1 MSATT
6 LTKPAE
12 RAGSRLDTKQLV
24 TLAMLSAIAYAVM
37 FMSKA
42 LPSVNGFLDFDFK
55 DVIICVGGFIYGP
68 LAAALMSIL
77 VAFIELV
84 TISSTGLWGFLMNC
98 LATCA
103 FCCTACYVYKKRHT
117 QRGAVLGLA
126 LGVVCLVVVMLL
138 WNFLITP
145 IYTGYPREVVT
156 AMLLPVFLPFNLAK
170 GGMNMA
176 VTLLLYK
183 PIVTTLRRANL
194 APPSHSSAQD
204 KKLNVGFLLFSAAL
218 LAPFITTIVDAL
230 SLLIYFTIATHILGL

>member
-12 RAGSRLDTKQLV
+12 RAGSRIDTKQLV
-24 TLAMLSAIAYAVM
+24 TLALLSASAYAVM

-183 PIVTTLRRANL
+183 PIVTALRRAKL
-194 APPSHSSAQD
+194 APPSHSQGQPGKKGSA
-204 KKLNVGFLLFSAAL
+204 GSLLFSAAL
-218 LAPFITTIVDAL
+218 LATFVTLAL
-230 SLLIYFTIATHILGL
+230 VLMGVI

>member
-183 PIVTTLRRANL
+183 PIVTALRRAKL
-194 APPSHSSAQD
+194 APPSHSQGQPGTKGSA
-204 KKLNVGFLLFSAAL
+204 GSLLFSAAL
-218 LAPFITTIVDAL
+218 LATFVTLAL
-230 SLLIYFTIATHILGL
+230 VLMGVI

>member
-145 IYTGYPREVVT
+145 IYTGYPRQVVT

-183 PIVTTLRRANL
+183 PIVTALRRAKL
-194 APPSHSSAQD
+194 APPSHSQGRPGKKGSA
-204 KKLNVGFLLFSAAL
+204 GSLLFSAAL
-218 LAPFITTIVDAL
+218 LATFVTLAL
-230 SLLIYFTIATHILGL
+230 VLTGVI

>member
-77 VAFIELV
+77 VTFIELV

-183 PIVTTLRRANL
+183 PIVTALRRAKL
-194 APPSHSSAQD
+194 APPSHSQGQPGKKGSA
-204 KKLNVGFLLFSAAL
+204 GSLLFSAAL
-218 LAPFITTIVDAL
+218 LATFVTLAL
-230 SLLIYFTIATHILGL
+230 VLMGVI

>member
-176 VTLLLYK
+176 ATLLLY
-183 PIVTTLRRANL
+183 PPVVSAMRRAGVV
-194 APPSHSSAQD
+194 PSSQSTQEKRINA
-204 KKLNVGFLLFSAAL
+204 GFVLF
-218 LAPFITTIVDAL
+218 AL
-230 SLLIYFTIATHILGL
+230 SLLATFVVFALVLAGVI

>member
-37 FMSKA
+37 LLSKS

-183 PIVTTLRRANL
+183 PIVTALRRAKL
-194 APPSHSSAQD
+194 APPSHSQGQPGKKGSA
-204 KKLNVGFLLFSAAL
+204 GSLLFSAAL
-218 LAPFITTIVDAL
+218 LATFVTLAL
-230 SLLIYFTIATHILGL
+230 VLTGVI

>member
-1 MSATT
+1 MSAST

-183 PIVTTLRRANL
+183 PIVTALRRAKL
-194 APPSHSSAQD
+194 APPSHSQGQPGKKGSA
-204 KKLNVGFLLFSAAL
+204 GSLLFSAAL
-218 LAPFITTIVDAL
+218 LATFVTLAL
-230 SLLIYFTIATHILGL
+230 VLMGVI

>member
-183 PIVTTLRRANL
+183 PIVTALRRAKL
-194 APPSHSSAQD
+194 APPSHSQGQPGKKDSA
-204 KKLNVGFLLFSAAL
+204 GSLLFSAAL
-218 LAPFITTIVDAL
+218 LATFVTLAL
-230 SLLIYFTIATHILGL
+230 VLMGVI

>member
-84 TISSTGLWGFLMNC
+84 TISGTGLWGFLMNC

-145 IYTGYPREVVT
+145 IYMGLPRQSVA

-183 PIVTTLRRANL
+183 PIVTALRRAKL
-194 APPSHSSAQD
+194 APPSHSQGQPGKKGSA
-204 KKLNVGFLLFSAAL
+204 GSLLFSVAL
-218 LAPFITTIVDAL
+218 LATFVTLAL
-230 SLLIYFTIATHILGL
+230 VLTGVI

>member
-183 PIVTTLRRANL
+183 PIVTALRRAKL
-194 APPSHSSAQD
+194 APPSHSQGQPGKKGSA
-204 KKLNVGFLLFSAAL
+204 GSLLFSTAL
-218 LAPFITTIVDAL
+218 LATFVTLAL
-230 SLLIYFTIATHILGL
+230 VLMGVI

>member
-1 MSATT
+1 MSATN

-183 PIVTTLRRANL
+183 PIVTALRRAKL
-194 APPSHSSAQD
+194 APPSHSQGQPGKKGSA
-204 KKLNVGFLLFSAAL
+204 GSLLFSAAL
-218 LAPFITTIVDAL
+218 LATFVTLAL
-230 SLLIYFTIATHILGL
+230 VLMGVI

>member
-37 FMSKA
+37 YLSKA

-84 TISSTGLWGFLMNC
+84 TISSPGLWGFLMNC

-218 LAPFITTIVDAL
+218 LATFITLALVLTGTI
-230 SLLIYFTIATHILGL
+230 

>member
-183 PIVTTLRRANL
+183 PIVTALRRAKL
-194 APPSHSSAQD
+194 APPSHSQGQPGKKGSA
-204 KKLNVGFLLFSAAL
+204 GSLLFSAAL
-218 LAPFITTIVDAL
+218 LATFITLALVLTGTI
-230 SLLIYFTIATHILGL
+230 

>member
-1 MSATT
+1 MKEDFFMSAST

-12 RAGSRLDTKQLV
+12 RAAAQPASRLNTKQLV
-24 TLAMLSAIAYAVM
+24 TMAMLSGIAYVVM
-37 FMSKA
+37 YLSKA

-55 DVIICVGGFIYGP
+55 DVIICIGGFIYGP
-68 LAAALMSIL
+68 LSAALMSIL

-84 TISSTGLWGFLMNC
+84 TISGTGLWGFLMNC

-103 FCCTACYVYKKRHT
+103 FCCTASYVYKKLHT
-117 QRGAVLGLA
+117 KKGAVIGLA
-126 LGVVCLVVVMLL
+126 LGVVCLVAVMLL
-138 WNFLITP
+138 WNYLITP
-145 IYTGYPREVVT
+145 IYMGLPRQSVA

-218 LAPFITTIVDAL
+218 LATFITLALVLTGTI
-230 SLLIYFTIATHILGL
+230 

>member
-183 PIVTTLRRANL
+183 PIVTALRRAKL
-194 APPSHSSAQD
+194 APPSHSQGQPGKKGSA
-204 KKLNVGFLLFSAAL
+204 GSLLFSAAL
-218 LAPFITTIVDAL
+218 LATFVTLAL
-230 SLLIYFTIATHILGL
+230 VLTGVI

>member
-12 RAGSRLDTKQLV
+12 RVGSRLDTKQLV

-84 TISSTGLWGFLMNC
+84 TISGTGLWGFLMNC

-183 PIVTTLRRANL
+183 PIVTALRRAKL
-194 APPSHSSAQD
+194 APPSHSQGQPGKKGSA
-204 KKLNVGFLLFSAAL
+204 GSLLFSAAL
-218 LAPFITTIVDAL
+218 LATFVTLAL
-230 SLLIYFTIATHILGL
+230 VLMGVI

>member
-1 MSATT
+1 MKEDFFMSAST

-37 FMSKA
+37 LLSKS

-55 DVIICVGGFIYGP
+55 DVIICVGGFVYGP
-68 LAAALMSIL
+68 LSAALMSIL
-77 VAFIELV
+77 VAFIEMV
-84 TISSTGLWGFLMNC
+84 TISGTGLWGFLMNC

-103 FCCTACYVYKKRHT
+103 FCCTASYLYKRLHT
-117 QRGAVLGLA
+117 KRGAVIGLS
-126 LGVVCLVVVMLL
+126 LGVVCLVAVMLL
-138 WNFLITP
+138 WNYLITP
-145 IYTGYPREVVT
+145 IYMGLPRQSVA

-183 PIVTTLRRANL
+183 PIVTALRRARL
-194 APPSHSSAQD
+194 APPSHGQGQQGRKGSA
-204 KKLNVGFLLFSAAL
+204 GFLLFSAAL
-218 LAPFITTIVDAL
+218 LATFVTLAL
-230 SLLIYFTIATHILGL
+230 VLMGVI

>member
-183 PIVTTLRRANL
+183 PIVTALRRAKL
-194 APPSHSSAQD
+194 APPSHSQGQQGKKGSA
-204 KKLNVGFLLFSAAL
+204 GSLLFSAAL
-218 LAPFITTIVDAL
+218 LATFVTLAL
-230 SLLIYFTIATHILGL
+230 VLMGVI

>member
-12 RAGSRLDTKQLV
+12 RAGSRLETKQLV

-183 PIVTTLRRANL
+183 PIVTALRRAKL
-194 APPSHSSAQD
+194 APPSHSQGQPGKKGSA
-204 KKLNVGFLLFSAAL
+204 GSLLFSAAL
-218 LAPFITTIVDAL
+218 LATFVTLAL
-230 SLLIYFTIATHILGL
+230 VLMGVI

>member
-1 MSATT
+1 MKEDFFMSAST

-12 RAGSRLDTKQLV
+12 RTDAQPASRLNTKQLV
-24 TLAMLSAIAYAVM
+24 TMAMLSGIAYVVM
-37 FMSKA
+37 LLSKS

-68 LAAALMSIL
+68 LSAAIMSIL
-77 VAFIELV
+77 VAFIEMV
-84 TISSTGLWGFLMNC
+84 TISHTAFWGFLMNC

-126 LGVVCLVVVMLL
+126 LGVMCLVVVMLL

-183 PIVTTLRRANL
+183 PIVTALRRAKL
-194 APPSHSSAQD
+194 APPSHSQGQPGKKGSA
-204 KKLNVGFLLFSAAL
+204 GSLLFSAAL
-218 LAPFITTIVDAL
+218 LATFVTLAL
-230 SLLIYFTIATHILGL
+230 VLMGVI